1 MSTTAHS
8 HLALS
13 QNTVA
18 CSFDTAISFSRI
30 LGIEHR
36 KAEIFVKD
44 GRLEHRQS
52 QWWPLGEGTLAI
64 RDLVF
69 AVHDRDISN
78 SDPSLLIVS
87 LMDAFNEE
95 NLLAKEWLVKVDPHT
110 STPYLFKFHFS
121 PVDLTCCIM
130 ITDTKRTWAEVLS
143 SKQFA
148 RRWRECNRRI
158 DSPSL
163 DDDQEEAW
171 RTRCLELLSSAHT
184 LGGMLQLSFEVVEVQ
199 FWGILLSRLTFNLT
213 TDVRLCKDFALQL
226 ECDAFKWRWETIFV
240 GHKVSADILSKHL
253 IMPLISA
260 NHLAFSSPVV
270 VGDLPPTDLEKA
282 IDKIARIARRTV
294 DTHVK
299 NALSKP
305 RLATTMR
312 RITAVFNFISDPPNI
327 STEVDSPVLLPP
339 PEPTPKIKKPELLKT
354 TRTLTPEPNRESG
367 AIPRRPSPINH
378 SDDSGSATEPE
389 DDTSIH
395 PPRPGPGSGATG
407 ADQRLDIRMRSPT
420 PSREDASPRARGA
433 RNRSTK
439 ALPSDTDSSPVR
451 PIKKSKPRAPS
462 SDEDSEAERKKLAD
476 QIKRGTASAPGL
488 RQPIKRGGKR
498 F

>member
-1 MSTTAHS
+1 
-8 HLALS
+8 
-13 QNTVA
+13 
-18 CSFDTAISFSRI
+18 
-30 LGIEHR
+30 
-36 KAEIFVKD
+36 
-44 GRLEHRQS
+44 
-52 QWWPLGEGTLAI
+52 
-64 RDLVF
+64 
-69 AVHDRDISN
+69 
-78 SDPSLLIVS
+78 
-87 LMDAFNEE
+87 MDAFNEQ
-95 NLLAKEWLVKVDPHT
+95 NLLAKEWLVKIDPHT

-148 RRWRECNRRI
+148 RRWRECNGRI
-158 DSPSL
+158 DSPLL
-163 DDDQEEAW
+163 DGDAEEAW

-184 LGGMLQLSFEVVEVQ
+184 LGGMLQLSFEVVESN
-199 FWGILLSRLTFNLT
+199 FG
-213 TDVRLCKDFALQL
+213 DFALQL

-240 GHKVSADILSKHL
+240 GHKVSAYILSKHL

-282 IDKIARIARRTV
+282 VDKIARIARRTV

-327 STEVDSPVLLPP
+327 STELG
-339 PEPTPKIKKPELLKT
+339 EPTPKIKKPELLKT
-354 TRTLTPEPNRESG
+354 THTLTPEPNDRCEASVSSNRESV
-367 AIPRRPSPINH
+367 AFPRRPSPINH
-378 SDDSGSATEPE
+378 SADSGSATEPE
-389 DDTSIH
+389 DDASIH
-395 PPRPGPGSGATG
+395 LPRPGSGSGATG
-407 ADQRLDIRMRSPT
+407 ADQRLDIPMRSPT

-462 SDEDSEAERKKLAD
+462 SDEDSEAERKKSAD
-476 QIKRGTASAPGL
+476 QIRRGTASAPGL